1 MELSEVLSGSA
12 GLSGVQWI
20 LSGRPA
26 RQALRRSLEGMLS
39 GAALGS
45 CHLKRAKFKPNR
57 SLTAFFD
64 ARLIHTGNGTTN
76 TRDGDRHLYRPIQV
90 TWKPRELDDLPEDG
104 PEVHELQAE
113 AESRGLMSPF
123 LRLSTGAPEW
133 GMHIQVF
140 PLDVNFPQLVRLAD
154 PNYLRDVLEPYWPE
168 GAYDTDQGQDAQ
180 ISITPIRYR
189 PGQRHVLRYDCAN
202 HDWGGSSRSSGAIYA
217 KIYNNPKKAEETYQ
231 AAAWA
236 NGWFASH
243 LEGVSS
249 VEPLGYL
256 PDDGIVLYPGV
267 AGTPVSHLLKQPGR
281 DVSRFLGL
289 AGSALRSLHGTD
301 DIPHEDLKERKL
313 SDEIDTITSASKH
326 LTALLPETR
335 SEIMEA
341 LHFASDYHDQL
352 PQELPTFGH
361 SDFKSDH
368 LLAGPDGLT
377 IIDFDTSSLADPAF
391 DVGKFLAD
399 LDWWH
404 ILYGRPC
411 LQEAHTQF
419 LESYSTG
426 VPEARLW
433 RARLYEALVLM
444 RISVRRVPIFS
455 RNWSELTKRL
465 ISHAI
470 DVLHQRE
477 LHV

>member
-1 MELSEVLSGSA
+1 MELFEALSGSA

-26 RQALRRSLEGMLS
+26 RRAMRRSLEGLLS

-45 CHLKRAKFKPNR
+45 CHLKRAKFKPNH

-64 ARLIHTGNGTTN
+64 ARLIHTGNGTIN
-76 TRDGDRHLYRPIQV
+76 PRAGDVILSRPIQV
-90 TWKPRELDDLPEDG
+90 TWKPGEIDTLPEDS
-104 PEVHELQAE
+104 PDAHDLQAE

-123 LRLSTGAPEW
+123 LRLSARATEW
-133 GMHIQVF
+133 GMRIQVF
-140 PLDVNFPQLVRLAD
+140 PLDVDFPQLVRLAD
-154 PNYLRDVLEPYWPE
+154 PVYAGDVLKPFWAG
-168 GAYDTDQGQDAQ
+168 GACDPDQGAQ

-189 PGQRHVLRYDCAN
+189 PGQRHVLRYDC
-202 HDWGGSSRSSGAIYA
+202 GERPRSSGTIYA
-217 KIYNNPKKAEETYQ
+217 KIYNDPKRAVETYQ
-231 AAAWA
+231 AASWA
-236 NGWFASH
+236 NDWFARH
-243 LEGVSS
+243 VDGVSS
-249 VEPLGYL
+249 VEPLAYL
-256 PDDGIVLYPGV
+256 PDDGLVLYPQVSGV
-267 AGTPVSHLLKQPGR
+267 PVSRLLRHPGR

-289 AGSALRSLHGTD
+289 AGVALRSLHGTD
-301 DIPHEDLKERKL
+301 DIPHDDLKDREL

-335 SEIMEA
+335 GEIMQA
-341 LHFASDYHDQL
+341 LLIASDLHNQL
-352 PQELPTFGH
+352 PQEAPTFGH

-377 IIDFDTSSLADPAF
+377 IIDFDTSSLTDPAF

-411 LQEAHTQF
+411 LQEAHMQF
-419 LESYSTG
+419 LGAYSTG
-426 VPEARLW
+426 VPEARIR

-444 RISVRRVPIFS
+444 RIAVRRVPIFS
-455 RNWSELTKRL
+455 RKWSELTKRL

-470 DVLHQRE
+470 EVLNQNKGSMS
-477 LHV
+477 